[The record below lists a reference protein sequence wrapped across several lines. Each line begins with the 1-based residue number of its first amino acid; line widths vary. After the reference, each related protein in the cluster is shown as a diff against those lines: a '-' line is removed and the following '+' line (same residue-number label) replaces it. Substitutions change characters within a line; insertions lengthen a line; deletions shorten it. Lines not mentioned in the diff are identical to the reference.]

1 LPRPRCR
8 SLQVAAPHPDDVVI
22 VCAVRTPICKAKKGG
37 LKDTP
42 AEDLLA
48 TVLAAVV
55 ERTKIDPAVVGD
67 VVVGSVLGSNVWRA
81 NQARIAMFL
90 AGYPDSVRALGRD
103 ATRNPKRFVSAHFL
117 GARAAAAAADAP
129 RRTTPQVP
137 VRTLNRQCSSGLQ
150 AVADVASAIKARR
163 PVAHALLQPLATPC
177 QDQAQTA
184 AASRA
189 RNPASRRMRARALTL
204 RLLSLQAG
212 YYDIGVAAGVESM
225 SMDPMKLD
233 DININPKAR
242 RAPAARERRCAE

>member
-1 LPRPRCR
+1 M
-8 SLQVAAPHPDDVVI
+8 I

-163 PVAHALLQPLATPC
+163 LVAHALLQPLATRPTRSKAHNRC
-177 QDQAQTA
+177 A
-184 AASRA
+184 ACTHPRRRRSRA
-189 RNPASRRMRARALTL
+189 LFR
-204 RLLSLQAG
+204 
-212 YYDIGVAAGVESM
+212 
-225 SMDPMKLD
+225 
-233 DININPKAR
+233 
-242 RAPAARERRCAE
+242 